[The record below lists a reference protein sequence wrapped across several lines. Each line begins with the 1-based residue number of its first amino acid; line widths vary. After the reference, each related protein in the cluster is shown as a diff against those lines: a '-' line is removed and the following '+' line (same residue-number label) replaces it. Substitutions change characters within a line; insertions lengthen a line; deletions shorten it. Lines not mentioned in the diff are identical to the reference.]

1 MSLSPTV
8 IFLENTKYHLKKKG
22 ILISNFEKELGI
34 DRGRLSR
41 IENSRHGITLDL
53 ACSISKKLGQSIDEM
68 IEKDLGLE
76 EDKHKKEAINK
87 VKERGLMQL
96 EHRV

>member
-1 MSLSPTV
+1 MIITPTV
-8 IFLENTKYHLKKKG
+8 IFLENVKYYLKKKKMR
-22 ILISNFEKELGI
+22 ISDFEKELGI

-53 ACSISKKLGQSIDEM
+53 ACNISKKLGQSIDEM
-68 IEKDLGLE
+68 IEKNLGLE

-87 VKERGLMQL
+87 VKERGLM
-96 EHRV
+96 